1 MNCRDPIFGGLREMA
16 QWVRDFLCKHG
27 DLSLNPSNYIK
38 KKAGRDGVR
47 VCNPNMEEVD
57 RLTPRA

>member
-38 KKAGRDGVR
+38 KKLGVMGY
-47 VCNPNMEEVD
+47 VSV
-57 RLTPRA
+57 TPIWRRWIG